1 MNREQITST
10 VQSDPITTDRIWDP
24 LRPNLLPTGKSGQNE
39 VKAFN
44 CSHVAETNHIRTR
57 AKSGAHIDSG
67 YAAASLL
74 GYTTTG
80 FAFNDLPSRKGPRP
94 VTLRG
99 PLHIQC
105 NGYGNPQHLDEL
117 TAAVLSWPY
126 VESNLPNNSDSDTI
140 PLRLEE
146 AAAGYNFAA
155 FISPREF
162 GRVLTGAPTIYLALP
177 LVCAHWAIVR
187 GWAEPHYLCSYGLMP
202 PGALVVY
209 TPRDQHEASIC
220 YSLFLAAYTAAPK
233 LTNSSGEPKPA
244 PVN

>member
-10 VQSDPITTDRIWDP
+10 VQSDPITTDRIRDL
-24 LRPNLLPTGKSGQNE
+24 LRPNLLSTGKSGQNE

-44 CSHVAETNHIRTR
+44 FSHVAETNQIGTR

-67 YAAASLL
+67 YAVAPPL
-74 GYTTTG
+74 GYTATG
-80 FAFNDLPSRKGPRP
+80 FAFHDLPSRKGPRP

-126 VESNLPNNSDSDTI
+126 VESNLPNNSDSETI

-220 YSLFLAAYTAAPK
+220 YSLFLAAYTAASK
-233 LTNSSGEPKPA
+233 LTNNFWEPKPT
-244 PVN
+244 PGN